1 MRTPTRVGGAGR
13 EMEPKSLRGQITQPT
28 DHQQGASMRNML
40 GSQRTHTRA
49 LMTTEYQE
57 RYRPPHCYKAMVT
70 TTTPKNPYHALKG
83 TAADVTTCRAFY
95 VAHKVIKTP
104 PKPQEPSLLPPKE
117 NQRTASAV
125 GAKQTASTVEDYKTV
140 YQNDFRVWK
149 VTKRQPFKL
158 SDSLKVNQGLSV
170 TSTAPKEGSFEKGPV
185 CVAADSKPDREMA
198 KSQPFERMT
207 SYRCD
212 YVAHSAQAKI
222 QSLKPANQTNS
233 DLLSEAAAKK
243 TSPSSDRE
251 EFLSTT
257 HADYKGHQCPRTKS
271 ILPTLQNFEKSKEP
285 LETTTTMRED
295 FKAWNK
301 ARIFPTFN
309 KIKQNAPQ
317 KSTASVCSCEPAH
330 ICKNDQ
336 KPLSPQSKPCET
348 RVCNSNYPVTKETP
362 TPADNGFSSG
372 CECISN
378 GNEESRRFW
387 RHGF

>member
-1 MRTPTRVGGAGR
+1 
-13 EMEPKSLRGQITQPT
+13 
-28 DHQQGASMRNML
+28 ML

-70 TTTPKNPYHALKG
+70 TTT
-83 TAADVTTCRAFY
+83 
-95 VAHKVIKTP
+95 
-104 PKPQEPSLLPPKE
+104 
-117 NQRTASAV
+117 AV

-140 YQNDFRVWK
+140 YQSEQSAHHISIVHFRSKTTNTLYVMFQIHFHCSCFPDDFRVWK

-222 QSLKPANQTNS
+222 QSLKPANQTHS

-336 KPLSPQSKPCET
+336 KPLSPQSKPWRLEC
-348 RVCNSNYPVTKETP
+348 VTP
-362 TPADNGFSSG
+362 TIPSPRKLQLLLTMDFLPAVNASPTGMKNPGGSG
-372 CECISN
+372 GMVSRKTQVFLEIRWIS
-378 GNEESRRFW
+378 GNRLQKKMP
-387 RHGF
+387 